1 MKDRSIFLSDA
12 HILYRPAVEYRVP
25 GYSLVSLSA
34 SLVEWRLV
42 PVTWSKMNT
51 ILFLPRFLLTISH
64 HYLGDPGLPGSLDH
78 SVQVA
83 AELLV
88 GEVGPDVD
96 DDVVAEL
103 VHHGGGPGDL
113 SQGVK
118 KR

>member
-1 MKDRSIFLSDA
+1 M
-12 HILYRPAVEYRVP
+12 P

-51 ILFLPRFLLTISH
+51 IFFPTILLTILSH
-64 HYLGDPGLPGSLDH
+64 HYLGDPGLPGSLEH

-113 SQGVK
+113 SQEVK
-118 KR
+118 IR